1 MSISKIAEF
10 FLGNLK
16 KQQYH
21 EEDNTLPNL
30 AQLPRN
36 PLADPNKFREKRNKI
51 AELCAKMHN
60 KPTKAD

>member
-16 KQQYH
+16 KQQYN
-21 EEDNTLPNL
+21 EPVNVRPDL
-30 AQLPRN
+30 AELPRN